1 MINPLDNH
9 GASVQTV
16 SPDTAIPKKQESL
29 RRLLF
34 DCTHVFNVHW
44 TNTGIQRVVRNVA
57 NELPVQWCGQE
68 CIPVTFAGGKFHR
81 VLHLLP
87 DDPVSRSVPARFV
100 AWLQNMNDDLWN
112 RYSQSEKT
120 HLGLAE
126 KIKRG
131 FLIARCHALYRPLLL
146 SKWLVKSLGPGY
158 DTFQSRTRP
167 LKVTEHDSLV
177 LLDSSWN
184 VEGFRAHVESL
195 KQRGVRI
202 ATVVYD
208 LIPIATPQYCTQGL
222 VTLFEEWF
230 EWACHWSDGFACI
243 SRSVC
248 DDLRKEVERRIGAH
262 EAGRR
267 TYGYFHL
274 GSELD
279 LKNASAA
286 KDEGLDAVFSGGHPV
301 FLAVST
307 IEPRKNHD
315 YLLDAFELVWAAG
328 SKAKLCI
335 VGRVGWKC
343 DDFMERATK
352 HPELGKRLFMFNA
365 LNDNGLEYAY
375 AKASALI
382 FPSFAEGFGL
392 PLVEAMQ
399 RGLPAIAS
407 DLPVFREVGGDYLCY
422 CDPHDP
428 KTCAAIIS
436 EFERTGKL
444 PGAKPLDDWK
454 WIGWKQST
462 IQLLEAASGKQPGVN

>member
-1 MINPLDNH
+1 MTNPLDNH
-9 GASVQTV
+9 GTSVQTV
-16 SPDTAIPKKQESL
+16 SPDTAIPKKQEPL

-44 TNTGIQRVVRNVA
+44 MNSGIQRVVRNVT
-57 NELPVQWCGQE
+57 NELPAQWCGRE
-68 CIPVTFAGGKFHR
+68 CIPVTFDRGKFHH
-81 VLHLLP
+81 VNHLLTV
-87 DDPVSRSVPARFV
+87 DPASLSWRVRFL
-100 AWLQNMNDDLWN
+100 AAMQNLNDCFWN
-112 RYSQSEKT
+112 HEKVR
-120 HLGLAE
+120 
-126 KIKRG
+126 RG
-131 FLIARCHALYRPLLL
+131 FLIAACHVMYRPFLFSKLLI
-146 SKWLVKSLGPGY
+146 KSLRSY
-158 DTFQSRTRP
+158 DTLRRATRP
-167 LKVTEHDSLV
+167 LEVTEHDEIV

-184 VEGFRAHVESL
+184 VGGLREYVESL
-195 KQRGVRI
+195 KQMGVRI
-202 ATVVYD
+202 TTVIYD
-208 LIPIATPQYCTQGL
+208 LIPISTPQYCTQGL
-222 VTLFEEWF
+222 VRVFEEWF
-230 EWACHWSDGFACI
+230 DWACRWSGGFACI

-248 DDLRKEVERRIGAH
+248 EDLRKEVERRIGAE
-262 EAGRR
+262 EAGRKS
-267 TYGYFHL
+267 YGYFHL

-279 LKNASAA
+279 LKDASAP

-343 DDFMERATK
+343 DDFMERAPK
-352 HPELGKRLFMFNA
+352 HPELGKRLFMFNS
-365 LNDNGLEYAY
+365 LNDSGLEYTY

-422 CDPHDP
+422 CDQHDP
-428 KTCAAIIS
+428 KTCAAIIG

-444 PGAKPLDDWK
+444 PGAKPLNDWK
-454 WIGWKQST
+454 WIGWKEST
-462 IQLLEAASGKQPGVN
+462 IQLLEAVTDNRSSLS

>member
-1 MINPLDNH
+1 VTPS
-9 GASVQTV
+9 ASAG
-16 SPDTAIPKKQESL
+16 SKAN
-29 RRLLF
+29 LLF
-34 DCTHVFNVHW
+34 DCTHVFNCSW
-44 TNTGIQRVVRNVA
+44 MNSGIQRVVRNVA
-57 NELPVQWCGQE
+57 KELPGQWCGQE

-81 VLHLLP
+81 VRHLLP

-100 AWLQNMNDDLWN
+100 AWLQDLNDHLWN

-126 KIKRG
+126 QAKRAV
-131 FLIARCHALYRPLLL
+131 LITTCHAIYRPLLL
-146 SKWLVKSLGPGY
+146 SKWLAKSLGY
-158 DTFQSRTRP
+158 DTFLSRTRP
-167 LKVTEHDSLV
+167 LEVTEHDSLV
-177 LLDSSWN
+177 LLDSSWQ
-184 VEGFRAHVESL
+184 VAGLREHVESL
-195 KQRGVRI
+195 KQAGVRI
-202 ATVVYD
+202 TTIVYD
-208 LIPIATPQYCTQGL
+208 IIPISTPEYCTKHL
-222 VTLFEEWF
+222 VEVFEEWF
-230 EWACHWSDGFACI
+230 EWACRWSDGFACI

-248 DDLRKEVERRIGAH
+248 EDLRKEVERRIGAH
-262 EAGRR
+262 EAGRL

-279 LKNASAA
+279 LKDATEA
-286 KDEGLDAVFSGGHPV
+286 KDKALDAAFSGGHPV

-307 IEPRKNHD
+307 IEPRKNHG
-315 YLLDAFELVWAAG
+315 YLLDVFEMVWAAG

-352 HPELGKRLFMFNA
+352 HPQLGKKLFMFNS
-365 LNDNGLEYAY
+365 LNDNGLECAY
-375 AKASALI
+375 SKASALI

-407 DLPVFREVGGDYLCY
+407 DLRVFREVGGDYLCY

-436 EFERTGKL
+436 KFESTGKL

-454 WIGWKQST
+454 WIGWKEST
-462 IQLLEAASGKQPGVN
+462 IQLLEAVSGKQPGVN

>member
-1 MINPLDNH
+1 M
-9 GASVQTV
+9 T
-16 SPDTAIPKKQESL
+16 PKKTIDSESIVTPSTSAGSKAN
-29 RRLLF
+29 LLF
-34 DCTHVFNVHW
+34 DCTHVFNCSW
-44 TNTGIQRVVRNVA
+44 MNSGIQRVVRNVA
-57 NELPVQWCGQE
+57 KELPRQWCGQE

-81 VLHLLP
+81 VRHLLP

-100 AWLQNMNDDLWN
+100 AWLQDLNDHLWN
-112 RYSQSEKT
+112 RYSQSEKA
-120 HLGLAE
+120 HLGLLE
-126 KIKRG
+126 KAKQAV
-131 FLIARCHALYRPLLL
+131 LITTCHAIYRPLLL
-146 SKWLVKSLGPGY
+146 SKWLTKSFGY
-158 DTFQSRTRP
+158 DTFQSRTLP
-167 LKVTEHDSLV
+167 LETTENDSLV
-177 LLDSSWN
+177 LLDSSWQ
-184 VEGFRAHVESL
+184 VAGLREHVESL
-195 KQRGVRI
+195 KQGGVRVTTI
-202 ATVVYD
+202 VYD
-208 LIPIATPQYCTQGL
+208 IIPISTPEYCTTHL
-222 VTLFEEWF
+222 VEVFEEWF
-230 EWACHWSDGFACI
+230 EWACRWTDGFACI

-248 DDLRKEVERRIGAH
+248 EDLRKEVERRIGAQA
-262 EAGRR
+262 AGRR

-279 LKNASAA
+279 LKDATEA
-286 KDEGLDAVFSGGHPV
+286 KDKALDAAFSGSQPV

-315 YLLDAFELVWAAG
+315 YLVDVFEMVWAAG

-352 HPELGKRLFMFNA
+352 HPQLGKNLFMFNS

-375 AKASALI
+375 SKASALI

-428 KTCAAIIS
+428 KICAAIIS

-454 WIGWKQST
+454 WIGWKEST
-462 IQLLEAASGKQPGVN
+462 IQLLEAVSGKQPGVN